1 MRGKHAGKAGT
12 ACEKSDEHNAP
23 KELDLNVV
31 VQSVISD
38 WGGRGRVH
46 KFKVI
51 PSYMGNSILNN
62 SFYKIA
68 QFILHVLSKILHVF
82 L

>member
-1 MRGKHAGKAGT
+1 MRGKHAGKTGT
-12 ACEKSDEHNAP
+12 ACEKSDEPNAP
-23 KELDLNVV
+23 KKLDLNVV

-51 PSYMGNSILNN
+51 PSYLGSSILNN

-68 QFILHVLSKILHVF
+68 QFILHIYII
-82 L
+82 

>member
-38 WGGRGRVH
+38 WGGRVH

-51 PSYMGNSILNN
+51 PSYMGSSILNN

>member
-1 MRGKHAGKAGT
+1 MRGKHAGKTGT

-38 WGGRGRVH
+38 WGGRGWVH

-51 PSYMGNSILNN
+51 PSYMGSSILNN

-68 QFILHVLSKILHVF
+68 QFILHIYII
-82 L
+82 

>member
-1 MRGKHAGKAGT
+1 MRGKNAGKAGT

-38 WGGRGRVH
+38 WEGRGQIH

-51 PSYMGNSILNN
+51 PSYMGSSILNN

-68 QFILHVLSKILHVF
+68 QFILHIYII
-82 L
+82 